1 MSHHRT
7 AARVRLFRR
16 WMRFNAVGVTGI
28 AVQLALLAILT
39 RAGVGVLA
47 ATALAV
53 EASVLHNFHLHVR
66 WTWRDRR
73 FTGSGIARALVR
85 FHVTNGAISIA
96 GNLGLMAL
104 FAGEAGLPPL
114 AANALSIAILGVIN
128 FLIADRV
135 AFSPQARHLVHEPAR
150 VNTPSK

>member
-1 MSHHRT
+1 
-7 AARVRLFRR
+7 
-16 WMRFNAVGVTGI
+16 MRFNAVGVTGI
-28 AVQLALLAILT
+28 AVQLVLLAILT
-39 RAGVGVLA
+39 RGGVGVLA

-53 EASVLHNFHLHVR
+53 EASILHNFHLHVR
-66 WTWRDRR
+66 WTWRDRG
-73 FTGSGIARALVR
+73 FTGSGIARAFVR

-114 AANALSIAILGVIN
+114 VANALSISILGIIN

-135 AFSPQARHLVHEPAR
+135 AFAAKCRPAAQEPAPAESSTR
-150 VNTPSK
+150 